1 MKTQDLDIL
10 IQDIL
15 DGRSDDSALVSLEK
29 ELETNDE
36 ARVIYLD
43 YIYLELALEFTEEET
58 NYSEILPMDVII
70 SRQKLRTAKI
80 AGLCAA
86 ALLLIGAIITSFLA
100 IPEAPIAN
108 FEVTD
113 DTRFQLTHTPSED
126 GTLPQGQVLELGS
139 RLEVQTGTVE
149 LNFGSGVRGIV
160 RAPADLTLISENRVD
175 LAFGVVWFSVEESEA
190 GFQVNTPDFLLT
202 DLGTEFGVISEL
214 EGMDEAHVFK
224 GKVEVHNHHNLS
236 HKQEITQNHALQA
249 IAEGP
254 WEEIACRPERFLKQ
268 LPQNDLPP
276 YIRLR
281 FDSEDQ
287 GALAVEGTHWD
298 VDTIVAQFHHD
309 EPFLESGVD
318 QQAARF
324 NGKGDFIQT
333 NWPGISGKRTRSF
346 ACWIQVP
353 PSLSHSHRSAIV
365 GWGNPKGNTNGKWK
379 VLLSNI
385 SEEAPARI
393 SFGTEWFD
401 GETPLND
408 GVWHHL
414 AVVYHGRDL
423 DNGFP
428 VVVMYVDGRKE
439 ELSYLAGT
447 QNRGVM
453 NEIDTDTASDEALP
467 MMIGDGLLMNKKTFQ
482 GKIDDLYIFEGVLSE
497 TQIRTFAHRQ
507 N

>member
-1 MKTQDLDIL
+1 MRNQDLDIL

-15 DGRSDDSALVSLEK
+15 DGRSDDDAIMSLEE

-36 ARVIYLD
+36 TRALYLD
-43 YIYLELALEFTEEET
+43 YIYLEVALEFSEEET
-58 NYSEILPMDVII
+58 NYSEILPMDRII
-70 SRQKLRTAKI
+70 SRQTLRTAKV

-86 ALLLIGAIITSFLA
+86 ALLLIGAIISSFFF
-100 IPEAPIAN
+100 IPKEPIAN
-108 FEVTD
+108 FEVTE
-113 DTRFQLTHTPSED
+113 DTRFQLTHSPSED
-126 GTLPQGQVLELGS
+126 GTPPQGQVLELGS

-160 RAPADLTLISENRVD
+160 RAPADLTLVSENRVD

-214 EGMDEAHVFK
+214 EGMDEAHVFE
-224 GKVEVHNHHNLS
+224 GKVEVLNHHNLS
-236 HKQEITQNHALQA
+236 RKQEITKNNALQA
-249 IAEGP
+249 IAGGL
-254 WEEIACRPERFLKQ
+254 WEEIECRPERFLEQ
-268 LPQNDLPP
+268 LPKNDLPP
-276 YIRLR
+276 YLRLR

-298 VDTIVAQFHHD
+298 TDSVVAQFHHGD
-309 EPFLESGVD
+309 QFLESGVD
-318 QQAARF
+318 LQAVSF
-324 NGKGDFIQT
+324 NGQGDFIQT

-353 PSLSHSHRSAIV
+353 PDLDHSHRSAIAA
-365 GWGNPKGNTNGKWK
+365 WGNPQGNTNGKWK
-379 VLLSNI
+379 ILLSDA
-385 SEEAPARI
+385 SEDAPARI

-408 GVWHHL
+408 GSWHHL

-428 VVVMYVDGRKE
+428 VVAMYVDGRKE
-439 ELSYLAGT
+439 YTKVFFQFGNVTKVEDYDPSEGLNESYEDY
-447 QNRGVM
+447 QKKVKEQRK
-453 NEIDTDTASDEALP
+453 EK
-467 MMIGDGLLMNKKTFQ
+467 NKLFKN
-482 GKIDDLYIFEGVLSE
+482 IDDKESE
-497 TQIRTFAHRQ
+497 
-507 N
+507 

>member
-1 MKTQDLDIL
+1 
-10 IQDIL
+10 
-15 DGRSDDSALVSLEK
+15 
-29 ELETNDE
+29 
-36 ARVIYLD
+36 
-43 YIYLELALEFTEEET
+43 
-58 NYSEILPMDVII
+58 
-70 SRQKLRTAKI
+70 
-80 AGLCAA
+80 
-86 ALLLIGAIITSFLA
+86 LA

-236 HKQEITQNHALQA
+236 HKQEITDA
-249 IAEGP
+249 
-254 WEEIACRPERFLKQ
+254 
-268 LPQNDLPP
+268 
-276 YIRLR
+276 
-281 FDSEDQ
+281 
-287 GALAVEGTHWD
+287 
-298 VDTIVAQFHHD
+298 DTIVAQFHHD

-379 VLLSNI
+379 VLLSDI

-408 GVWHHL
+408 GAWQKSIQTRHQ
-414 AVVYHGRDL
+414 
-423 DNGFP
+423 
-428 VVVMYVDGRKE
+428 MK
-439 ELSYLAGT
+439 LS
-447 QNRGVM
+447 
-453 NEIDTDTASDEALP
+453 P
-467 MMIGDGLLMNKKTFQ
+467 
-482 GKIDDLYIFEGVLSE
+482 
-497 TQIRTFAHRQ
+497 
-507 N
+507 